1 MPGPKSLDDLK
12 AVDGQLC
19 ETYREACQRR
29 GVLESDSHWMNTIE
43 EAASSQMPQQL
54 RQLFA
59 IIVSTCAPSNPC
71 GLYETF
77 RDAMAEDILLQAR
90 RKNLHDDLL
99 GFSDEIFNELLQLL
113 DDAVPSMTG
122 KSASYF
128 GLPPFVCSGA
138 TGVCKEL
145 QREESYDKSAL
156 ATYVATNERLLV
168 PDQKTIYDQCSA
180 VLWWHYVNS
189 HLCTA

>member
-1 MPGPKSLDDLK
+1 
-12 AVDGQLC
+12 
-19 ETYREACQRR
+19 
-29 GVLESDSHWMNTIE
+29 
-43 EAASSQMPQQL
+43 
-54 RQLFA
+54 
-59 IIVSTCAPSNPC
+59 
-71 GLYETF
+71 
-77 RDAMAEDILLQAR
+77 MAEDILLQAR
-90 RKNLHDDLL
+90 RNLHDDLL

-138 TGVCKEL
+138 TEVCQEL

-168 PDQKTIYDQCSA
+168 PDQKTIYDQLFSGPVVA
-180 VLWWHYVNS
+180 
-189 HLCTA
+189 LC